1 MSQGPWGGL
10 KKGRT
15 QHDFRI
21 AMSSQVSDPGFLFP
35 KEEREERIPWRLSR
49 FLIRM
54 LPVTLSD
61 MDYQLSFAKTND
73 LSDPCFHTLLI

>member
-10 KKGRT
+10 KKDRT

-21 AMSSQVSDPGFLFP
+21 AMSSQVSDLDFLFP
-35 KEEREERIPWRLSR
+35 KEEREEWIPRRLSR
-49 FLIRM
+49 FLIRT

-73 LSDPCFHTLLI
+73 LSDHGFHSLLI